1 MVWFTALFPYAVLFI
16 LLIRGATLP
25 GAAKGVEFYLKPNIT
40 RLATS
45 EVCIVLFPLNMI
57 IINNK
62 NNSDNSINT
71 IVNHNDT
78 DMENYYF

>member
-1 MVWFTALFPYAVLFI
+1 MVCFTALFPYAVLFI

-45 EVCIVLFPLNMI
+45 EVCIALFPVNMI